1 MASATTRSSGG
12 SGKTLLVVA
21 TVVAVAAGGGWF
33 ALRGHRSVPAALLAE
48 PVAELTKPAAPLPHS
63 VAPAVEH
70 HPNVSEGATT
80 AIAAAPT
87 RTATP
92 ATDSIKSTAAA
103 RHKSAAADSAARLE
117 VNLSAPTIPGSVE
130 LDAVTR
136 GIEQA
141 TKAKVD
147 SAQKPR
153 LDVKAPIF
161 KKP

>member
-1 MASATTRSSGG
+1 
-12 SGKTLLVVA
+12 VA
-21 TVVAVAAGGGWF
+21 T
-33 ALRGHRSVPAALLAE
+33 R
-48 PVAELTKPAAPLPHS
+48 
-63 VAPAVEH
+63 
-70 HPNVSEGATT
+70 
-80 AIAAAPT
+80 
-87 RTATP
+87 
-92 ATDSIKSTAAA
+92 
-103 RHKSAAADSAARLE
+103 AADSAGAATTARRQAATADSAANLD

-136 GIEQA
+136 GIEQS